1 MQLPIATLNYVHQ
14 LEYHFGLEEMFSYHL
29 TEKQLQGTKI
39 KTNVLEVKALL
50 HIPTHSLWQEEEQVE
65 FVEENK
71 K

>member
-1 MQLPIATLNYVHQ
+1 
-14 LEYHFGLEEMFSYHL
+14 
-29 TEKQLQGTKI
+29 LQGTKI